1 MTYKKKNEKIER
13 DPVLV
18 LLLSALIIFYAL
30 LGILMTFLIVTSHD
44 PFALKIIIEVIWLAG
59 YIGFGVA
66 FYSAY
71 KTTQKIL
78 GLEYA

>member
-18 LLLSALIIFYAL
+18 LLLSVLIIFYVS

-44 PFALKIIIEVIWLAG
+44 PFALKIIIGVIWFAG
-59 YIGFGVA
+59 YAGFALA
-66 FYSAY
+66 FYLFY
-71 KTTQKIL
+71 KRAQKIWV
-78 GLEYA
+78 